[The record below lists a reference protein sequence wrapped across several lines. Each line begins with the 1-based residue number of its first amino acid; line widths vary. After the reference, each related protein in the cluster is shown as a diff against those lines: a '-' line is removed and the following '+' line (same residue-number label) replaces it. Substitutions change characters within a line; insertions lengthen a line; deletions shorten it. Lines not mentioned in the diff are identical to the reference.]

1 MSEKLRKEILETKK
15 QTLEYTKLLKD
26 DALKKGNAE
35 KEKKSNADI
44 KWLHEK
50 LKKEDQK
57 KVQIKMN
64 LEKERELIQ
73 KIEKELMKLDCSK
86 TFMDNLRAK
95 FLNPQVAT
103 VPEEDVD
110 EEIEPTEMR
119 DIDID

>member
-35 KEKKSNADI
+35 REKKCNADI

-57 KVQIKMN
+57 KIQIEAN
-64 LEKERELIQ
+64 LEKEKELIQ

-86 TFMDNLRAK
+86 TFMDNLKAK
-95 FLNPQVAT
+95 FLSHSVVT

-110 EEIEPTEMR
+110 DEI
-119 DIDID
+119 